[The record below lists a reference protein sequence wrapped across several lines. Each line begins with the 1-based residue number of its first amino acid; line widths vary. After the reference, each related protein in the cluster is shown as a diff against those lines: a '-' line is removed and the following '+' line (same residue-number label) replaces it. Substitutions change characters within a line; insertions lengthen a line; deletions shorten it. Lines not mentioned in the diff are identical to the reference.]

1 LVPPTAL
8 ARAPHLSVLSLSHS
22 HSHSP
27 LLAPL
32 PPPPPPSAAWVG
44 DHLLLLNPDPV
55 RPPPFHLRKTLLGLP
70 HTPFSVSCRVVVRSL
85 EIASSTSNHNSEYPQ
100 PPPYPLDPTS
110 TLLCLPTRSP
120 PESTSR
126 EKRATVPGELSLS
139 RFTPETPRRKKTVSA
154 LCLATLQENN
164 NTRKPV
170 PWFLTAAFCL
180 LPSLL
185 PRFCDSSLHC
195 LLILPPR
202 QRRGNEKGKSLPRTL
217 HFASCTTHLLC
228 CWLSYSLSAC
238 VCLCLYHL
246 SLTTVGR
253 PVFSRV
259 GNTTLHS
266 PRCPRRLVL
275 PPSNSSVV
283 RQDRSC
289 SICNGDTSLV
299 VPLTSL
305 LIFSDC
311 AACAECRNGAS
322 CSPRL
327 LTPIFPLSPA

>member
-1 LVPPTAL
+1 M
-8 ARAPHLSVLSLSHS
+8 
-22 HSHSP
+22 
-27 LLAPL
+27 
-32 PPPPPPSAAWVG
+32 
-44 DHLLLLNPDPV
+44 
-55 RPPPFHLRKTLLGLP
+55 
-70 HTPFSVSCRVVVRSL
+70 
-85 EIASSTSNHNSEYPQ
+85 ST
-100 PPPYPLDPTS
+100 
-110 TLLCLPTRSP
+110 
-120 PESTSR
+120 
-126 EKRATVPGELSLS
+126 
-139 RFTPETPRRKKTVSA
+139 

-202 QRRGNEKGKSLPRTL
+202 WRRGNEKGKSLPRTL

-259 GNTTLHS
+259 GNTTSHS

-275 PPSNSSVV
+275 PPSKFQRCETRPLLQHLQRQYIARGPSHEPPHFFRLCCLRRVSQRRFLFSSTLHS
-283 RQDRSC
+283 DFP
-289 SICNGDTSLV
+289 I
-299 VPLTSL
+299 LTCLKALSH
-305 LIFSDC
+305 
-311 AACAECRNGAS
+311 AS
-322 CSPRL
+322 
-327 LTPIFPLSPA
+327 TTY